1 MEVEKMEKR
10 LLRVPEAAARL
21 AIRESTIRKWIIL
34 KKISVV
40 RIGRTVTIPEE
51 SIEKIIRDGYSAAL
65 PEG

>member
-1 MEVEKMEKR
+1 MEKR

>member
-51 SIEKIIRDGYSAAL
+51 SIEKMIRDGYSAAL